1 MDMDTNGL
9 PVEGYP
15 LTALPLGFG
24 MALAMN
30 EGAMRGYANLTE
42 TEREHLI
49 MRCKDA
55 RSKEEMQKIVDSLV
69 PDESVS
75 SIEAQRKEMDSVRRP
90 HSENGSDIIF

>member
-1 MDMDTNGL
+1 MDTNGL

-15 LTALPLGFG
+15 LTQLPLGFG

-30 EGAMRGYANLTE
+30 EGAMRGYAELSE

-69 PDESVS
+69 PGESVS
-75 SIEAQRKEMDSVRRP
+75 SIEAQSKEMDCVTRP
-90 HSENGSDIIF
+90 HSENDSDIVY

>member
-1 MDMDTNGL
+1 MEANGL

-15 LTALPLGFG
+15 LTQLPLGFG

-30 EGAMRGYANLTE
+30 EGAMRGYASLTE

-69 PDESVS
+69 PDETVT
-75 SIEAQRKEMDSVRRP
+75 SIETQQKEA
-90 HSENGSDIIF
+90 EGLF

>member
-1 MDMDTNGL
+1 MDTNGL

-15 LTALPLGFG
+15 LTQLPLGFG

-30 EGAMRGYANLTE
+30 EGAMRGYAKLTE

-75 SIEAQRKEMDSVRRP
+75 SVIAHNKEMDSVYRP
-90 HSENGSDIIF
+90 HSEKDTDITF

>member
-1 MDMDTNGL
+1 MDTSGL
-9 PVEGYP
+9 PIEGYP
-15 LTALPLGFG
+15 LSELPMGFG

-69 PDESVS
+69 PGESVS
-75 SIEAQRKEMDSVRRP
+75 SIKAQSKETDSVP
-90 HSENGSDIIF
+90 GAHAETDSDSVF

>member
-1 MDMDTNGL
+1 MDGKGL
-9 PVEGYP
+9 SGGAFP
-15 LTALPLGFG
+15 LTELPLGFG

-69 PDESVS
+69 PGESIT
-75 SIEAQRKEMDSVRRP
+75 SIEEQRKEADSVRRP
-90 HSENGSDIIF
+90 HSEHDGDIVF

>member
-1 MDMDTNGL
+1 MDTNGL

-15 LTALPLGFG
+15 LTQLPLGFG

-30 EGAMRGYANLTE
+30 EGAMRGYANLSE

-69 PDESVS
+69 PGESVS
-75 SIEAQRKEMDSVRRP
+75 SVIAQRKEMDSVCRP
-90 HSENGSDIIF
+90 HGENASDTAF